1 MPRPT
6 KQQIDD
12 EILDAAATLF
22 ARHGFK
28 ETSVQ
33 RIADAVGYSKTG
45 LLHRFPTKE
54 ALQEAVVERCVRQIR
69 EVAALAADLPPG
81 AERDRSVITGVAR
94 LAVGQPGAVALLLS
108 CLLAEGESEVG
119 AALRVIG
126 DEVAAAFGDE
136 PFSGTTFGAGPVAD
150 PRRAIRVVGALGAL
164 AVAGVA
170 LRDCFTPDS
179 VNTLVDVAYDALG
192 HPPTH

>member
-12 EILDAAATLF
+12 EILDAAAGLF
-22 ARHGFK
+22 ARHGFR

-54 ALQEAVVERCVRQIR
+54 ALQEAVIERCVGQIR
-69 EVAALAADLPPG
+69 EVAAIAEPLPPG
-81 AERDRSVITGVAR
+81 PDRDRSVIDGMAR
-94 LAVGQPGAVALLLS
+94 LALGQPGVVALMLS
-108 CLLAEGESEVG
+108 CLLAEPESEFG
-119 AALRVIG
+119 AALQMIG
-126 DEVAAAFGDE
+126 DEVAAAFGDQ
-136 PFSGTTFGAGPVAD
+136 PFTGAAFGTGQLTHPE
-150 PRRAIRVVGALGAL
+150 RAIRVTGALGAL
-164 AVAGVA
+164 AVASVA
-170 LRDCFTPDS
+170 LRDCVIPDA
-179 VNTLVDVAYDALG
+179 VTTLVDVAYDALG